1 MINDKNKDTWCVNAY
16 HAMSGMNNGT
26 TKICCMHRP
35 EEHNMILGKDK
46 ISDILQKK
54 EFRKIQ
60 KSLQKGIRHKGCRL
74 CWEEEDAGRQ
84 SKRLRDNERYF
95 HEIEYG
101 KREPYQGLA
110 KVELN
115 LGNTCNISCR
125 TCNACVSSGWM
136 KEEFEVY
143 ERGNYN
149 TYKDF
154 ANSMKKYHMSYDDDS
169 PFWEDIESHLPTIKQ
184 FDFYGGEP
192 FMIKKQWKLIQKAVE
207 LGYSKDIE
215 IHYNTNGTHWP
226 KEVEL
231 WQYFKQINLS
241 FSIDGINDQFEY
253 MRYPAKWDLVKQN
266 IENARNLA
274 KEYGNISVSWCVT
287 ISSINVYN
295 IPETIDY
302 WRAHYSKDVGL
313 YLNLVH
319 GPAEYNIK
327 NIPNTI
333 KSAIVEK
340 LNTVPKTDVKSWGY
354 LDAIINFINSEE
366 YSVDAWN
373 KFLHRTQ
380 THDIYRNQSFDS
392 TFLEYSKIIK
402 EYL

>member
-1 MINDKNKDTWCVNAY
+1 MNEDNKHTWCVNAY
-16 HAMSGMNNGT
+16 HAISGMNNGS
-26 TKICCMHRP
+26 TKIFCMHRP
-35 EEHNMILGKDK
+35 EERNMRLGKDK
-46 ISDILQKK
+46 ISDIMDKK
-54 EFRKIQ
+54 EFRKIR
-60 KSLQKGIRHKGCRL
+60 KSLNNGERHNACRL
-74 CWEEEDAGRQ
+74 CWEEEDAGRE
-84 SKRLRDNERYF
+84 SKRLRDNQRYF
-95 HEIEYG
+95 HEIKWDG
-101 KREPYQGLA
+101 RQPYQGLA

-143 ERGNYN
+143 ERGNFD

-154 ANSMKKYHMSYDDDS
+154 ASSMKKYHMSYDDDS
-169 PFWEDIESHLPTIKQ
+169 PFWQDIESHLPTIKQ

-207 LGYSKDIE
+207 LGYSKEIE

-231 WQYFKQINLS
+231 WKDFKKINLS
-241 FSIDGINDQFEY
+241 FSIDGIDDQFEY
-253 MRYPAKWDLVKQN
+253 MRFPAKWDLVKQN

-274 KEYGNISVSWCVT
+274 IEYGNISVSWCVT

-302 WRAHYSKDVGL
+302 WRNNYSKDIGL

-319 GPAEYNIK
+319 GPPEYNIK
-327 NIPNTI
+327 NIPQSI
-333 KSAIVEK
+333 KKDIVEK
-340 LNTVPKTDVKSWGY
+340 LNTVPKSDEKSWGY
-354 LDAIINFINSEE
+354 LDAIINFMNSETYDKE
-366 YSVDAWN
+366 YWD
-373 KFLHRTQ
+373 KFKYRTELH
-380 THDIYRNQSFDS
+380 DNYRKQNFDT
-392 TFLEYSKIIK
+392 TFPDYSGVIK
-402 EYL
+402 EYNE